1 MKFTRGFWWLKEGI
15 EAHYATEWFES
26 EKSDKALEVFAPV
39 KPIEGRGDQLNCPV
53 LRVRLSS
60 PLPGVI
66 RVQITHFEGTTQYH
80 PSFAVADS
88 HPEVSMEEN
97 EESDIFRSGNLSAYV
112 AKAKKGWSIRFQDAT
127 GKFLT
132 DTGWRNMGYMQDRN
146 TGKVYIK
153 DELALS
159 VGECIYGLGE
169 RFTPFV
175 KNGQVVD
182 TWNDDGGTAS
192 QISYK
197 NIPFYLS
204 SRGYGVFVNHPEKV
218 SFEVA
223 SEKVQRVGF
232 SVPGERL
239 EYYVISG
246 PTPAKVL
253 ERYTAMTGRP
263 ALPPQWSFGLWL
275 TTSFLTDYDEE
286 TVTGIVQGMQERD
299 LPLHV
304 FHFDCFWMKGL
315 HWIDLEWDPDVFP
328 QPEEMLKRL
337 KALGLK
343 ICVWINPYIAQ
354 RSKLFHEA
362 AMRGYLLKTPEGN
375 IFQSDRW
382 QAGIGF
388 IDFTNP
394 DACDWYKE
402 LLAKLVDMGV
412 DSFKTD
418 FGEEIP
424 TDVVYHNHADP
435 IKMHNYYTLL
445 YNKVVFEVLQKKL
458 GEGEAVLFARSAT
471 VGGQQFPVHWGGD
484 CSATFESM
492 AESLRGGLSLGLS
505 GFGFW
510 SHDMGGF
517 QNTASPDVY
526 KRWIAFGCLSSHSRL
541 HGSESYRVPWL
552 YDEESVDVLRYFTKM
567 KCRLMPYLFQKAVE
581 AHTLGLPVM
590 RAMYLEFPDDPG
602 CRYLDRQYMLGDALM
617 VAPVMDAQGQVEYF
631 LPNGK
636 WTDFVTGETKQ
647 GGRWYQ
653 EQHDYL
659 SLPLLA
665 RENSVIPLGKQDA
678 IPDYDL
684 AEDITLHI
692 FSLQDGSS
700 TVITVPD
707 AKGKS
712 TTVLVCKRQNN
723 EISITPEKASGH
735 WRALLRGVHD
745 VAAVKGGK
753 VMDNELGKIIEPD
766 ANTVALQI
774 QIS

>member
-1 MKFTRGFWWLKEGI
+1 MKFTQGSWWLRKGI
-15 EAHYATEWFES
+15 EANYAHEWFES
-26 EKSDKALEVFAPV
+26 EQSQDALEVFAPV
-39 KPIEGRGDQLNCPV
+39 KPIRGRGDQLNCPV
-53 LRVRLSS
+53 LSVRLSS
-60 PLPGVI
+60 PLEGVV
-66 RVQITHFEGTTQYH
+66 RVQIVHFKGATQH
-80 PSFAVADS
+80 PPAFSIQDK
-88 HPEVSMEEN
+88 HPPVSIEEN
-97 EESDIFRSGNLSAYV
+97 DEEAVFTSGRLSAHV
-112 AKAKKGWSIRFQDAT
+112 NKAPSGWNVRFQDQS
-127 GKFLT
+127 GRMLT
-132 DTGWRNMGYMQDRN
+132 DSGWRNMGYMRDTN
-146 TGKVYIK
+146 TNKVYMK
-153 DELALS
+153 DELGLG

-169 RFTPFV
+169 HFTPFV
-175 KNGQVVD
+175 RNGQVIE
-182 TWNDDGGTAS
+182 TWNDDGGTS
-192 QISYK
+192 SEISYK
-197 NIPFYLS
+197 NISFYLS
-204 SRGYGVFVNHPEKV
+204 SKGYGVFVSHPEAV

-246 PTPAKVL
+246 PTPSEVL

-275 TTSFLTDYDEE
+275 TTSFITDYNEK
-286 TVTGIVQGMQERD
+286 TVTGIVKGMKDRD

-328 QPEEMLKRL
+328 QPAEMLKRL

-354 RSKLFHEA
+354 RSKLFQEA
-362 AMRGYLLKTPEGN
+362 AANGYLLKTPQGDVYQCN
-375 IFQSDRW
+375 RW
-382 QAGIGF
+382 QAGLSF

-394 DACDWYKE
+394 DACQWYKT
-402 LLAKLVDMGV
+402 LLGKLVDMGV

-424 TDVVYHNHADP
+424 TDVVYHDQSDP
-435 IKMHNYYTLL
+435 IKMHNYYTYL
-445 YNKVVFEVLQKKL
+445 YNKVVFEVLREKL
-458 GEGEAVLFARSAT
+458 GEHEAVLFARSAT
-471 VGGQQFPVHWGGD
+471 AGGQQFPVHWGGD

-552 YDEESVDVLRYFTKM
+552 YDEESVDVLRYFTKL

-581 AHTLGLPVM
+581 AHSHGVPVM
-590 RAMYLEFPDDPG
+590 RAMCLEFPHDPG
-602 CRYLDRQYMLGDALM
+602 CRYLDRQYMLGETLM
-617 VAPVMDAQGQVEYF
+617 VAPVFDTNGEVEYF
-631 LPNGK
+631 LPDGE
-636 WTDFVTGETKQ
+636 WIDFITGEKKQ

-653 EQHDYL
+653 EQYDYM

-665 RENSVIPLGKQDA
+665 RENSIIPMGKQDR
-678 IPDYDL
+678 IPDYTL
-684 AEDITLHI
+684 SEDITLHI
-692 FSLQDGSS
+692 FALQKGCTKTIRIPDHTGESAS
-700 TVITVPD
+700 IFRCQRTENQITM
-707 AKGKS
+707 
-712 TTVLVCKRQNN
+712 
-723 EISITPEKASGH
+723 TPEKVSGT
-735 WRALLRGVHD
+735 WRVLLRDKQD
-745 VAAVKGGK
+745 VIGIKGGK
-753 VMDNELGKIIEPD
+753 ATDHEIGTIITPD
-766 ANTVALQI
+766 SRTTALCI
-774 QIS
+774 QIG